1 MTIQE
6 QVEKE
11 GLGTPKKI
19 IGDYLLERMKNDPD
33 MEKKYDEAKR
43 TLDGCYNFITAVAKR
58 KAVDSCYC
66 MTDEEAF
73 DLAVH
78 YALDGAG
85 NDSEEPTNASTN
97 DNEEKPAEPIIKPAP
112 QPQPKPK
119 KAKTAKV
126 EKKDFGEQLTL
137 F

>member
-11 GLGTPKKI
+11 GLGTPKRI

-58 KAVDSCYC
+58 KAVGSCYC

-85 NDSEEPTNASTN
+85 DDSEEPTNTN
-97 DNEEKPAEPIIKPAP
+97 DNEEKPAEPIINPAP
-112 QPQPKPK
+112 QTQPKPK

>member
-11 GLGTPKKI
+11 GLGTPKRI

-43 TLDGCYNFITAVAKR
+43 TLDGCYSFITAVAKR

-85 NDSEEPTNASTN
+85 NDLEEPANTN
-97 DNEEKPAEPIIKPAP
+97 DSEEKPVEPIIKPAP

-119 KAKTAKV
+119 KVKTAKV